1 MEFKSVNKQTQ
12 NTHSGS
18 NTKGKTQAAPKQYFS
33 KIEPMKKNMFTDACF
48 EAGLLKEKPEID
60 FALFKA
66 YEEVK
71 KDLCNNN
78 IYEHLDKQEE
88 RGFSFVRYVLN
99 FDPKTKKYK
108 SNIVEVTT
116 PGGYHYKIVKTQ
128 FFTNK
133 NIRDIFYQK
142 IADWYKLKFD
152 LTVKFSAK
160 QINPR
165 TWNCAVYVQNP
176 VLSTHPEQTDF
187 EDSSDVEDVTDD
199 GKATVELEEISAW
212 DMQSN

>member
-1 MEFKSVNKQTQ
+1 
-12 NTHSGS
+12 
-18 NTKGKTQAAPKQYFS
+18 
-33 KIEPMKKNMFTDACF
+33 
-48 EAGLLKEKPEID
+48 
-60 FALFKA
+60 
-66 YEEVK
+66 
-71 KDLCNNN
+71 
-78 IYEHLDKQEE
+78 
-88 RGFSFVRYVLN
+88 LN

-128 FFTNK
+128 FFTDK

-152 LTVKFSAK
+152 LTVEFSAK

-176 VLSTHPEQTDF
+176 VLSTRPEQTDF

-199 GKATVELEEISAW
+199 GKATVDLEDISAW
-212 DMQSN
+212 DMPSN